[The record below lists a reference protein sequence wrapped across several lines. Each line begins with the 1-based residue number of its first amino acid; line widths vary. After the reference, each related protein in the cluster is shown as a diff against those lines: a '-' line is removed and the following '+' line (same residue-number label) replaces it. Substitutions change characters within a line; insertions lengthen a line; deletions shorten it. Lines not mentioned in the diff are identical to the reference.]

1 MKNLVTASL
10 IVMMIITMSS
20 CQYFNGKD
28 QKKQE
33 TATSTATAKD
43 PIDLLIEKKGKL
55 EKLAIEASI
64 NEKNANF
71 IKEQAIKE
79 LEQLMAKE
87 EILKALKKSNPASDC
102 SKEAQRADSLKK
114 ISKEK
119 DATIESLRKKNS
131 KIKDDSEY
139 WKNKT
144 KELLDKDNSS
154 VQKKV
159 VSEEIVSTTSSIDVS
174 GSSVG
179 GPKILAEFSIHV
191 GNNRFWPHVAMEEL
205 HKSYSD
211 AELNGLGN
219 GYNIKLR
226 ATNSDLFG
234 NYGLTTDGTIYVAA
248 AELDDILQIGTPE
261 ITSSQTGWM
270 LKQMEKVGN
279 YYIFHQ

>member
-1 MKNLVTASL
+1 
-10 IVMMIITMSS
+10 MMIITMSS
-20 CQYFNGKD
+20 CQYFNGGD

-33 TATSTATAKD
+33 PATSTVTAKD

-64 NEKNANF
+64 NEKNASLV
-71 IKEQAIKE
+71 KEQVTKE

-87 EILKALKKSNPASDC
+87 EILKVLKTSNSISDC
-102 SKEAQRADSLKK
+102 SKEARLADSLKRINK
-114 ISKEK
+114 AKE
-119 DATIESLRKKNS
+119 ATIESLRKK
-131 KIKDDSEY
+131 SEY

-144 KELLDKDNSS
+144 KELLDKESTS
-154 VQKKV
+154 VQKSV
-159 VSEEIVSTTSSIDVS
+159 VSEEVVNTTSTTDVS

-205 HKSYSD
+205 HKSYAE
-211 AELNGLGN
+211 AELNGPGN

-226 ATNSDLFG
+226 TANSDLFG
-234 NYGLTTDGTIYVAA
+234 NYGVTTDGTIYVAA
-248 AELDDILQIGTPE
+248 TELDGILQIKTPE

-270 LKQMEKVGN
+270 LKQMEKVGGF
-279 YYIFHQ
+279 YVFHQ